1 MKYITEALEVHET
14 LNNKI
19 FDGDNLRADV
29 RDALFKIANTFIEDI
44 KQNNIPIEVI
54 DIWLV
59 GSNASYNYSDH
70 SDIDLHIIVDTDSFD
85 CTGLLNIVY
94 NYVKSDFNKN
104 HDITVKGIPVEVYI
118 EDQNASAITN
128 GIYSIIGDTWIK
140 YPEKI
145 ENIPEFNP
153 EESEIYSSTKEWVLT
168 ALQSDDLDYV
178 QDIINGLYL
187 LRKRSLATD
196 GEFGEG
202 NLIFKEFRNDGSLE
216 KLKERKRELVDKE
229 LTLEQLKEGKKM
241 NKRNHLLIMSGDPA
255 KGIAAFN
262 ANMGGMGEQLNEN
275 NSGTRRYD
283 IDKKHVIYID
293 LDKNMVEIEYDDL
306 YYARW
311 YESSSATYWE
321 PADYD
326 YDEIEISYT
335 YRVDMDDFLYELW
348 EILSMS
354 DYERAETYDKQVGK
368 EDSWL
373 RDNLDYVIKTYGTK
387 IIERFREQAE
397 EDAQDKVNP
406 EDTYPDPPEG
416 DD

>member
-1 MKYITEALEVHET
+1 MRGVYMKYIAEALEVHKN

-19 FDGDNLRADV
+19 FDGENLRADV
-29 RDALFKIANTFIEDI
+29 RDALYNIANTFIEDI

-70 SDIDLHIIVDTDSFD
+70 SDIDLHIIVDTDNFD

-128 GIYSIIGDTWIK
+128 GIYSIIGDIWIK
-140 YPEKI
+140 YPEKM

-153 EESEIYSSTKEWVLT
+153 EKSKTYSIAKEWVLT

-202 NLIFKEFRNDGSLE
+202 NLVFKEFRNDGSLE
-216 KLKERKRELVDKE
+216 KLKERKRELVDKK
-229 LTLEQLKEGKKM
+229 LTLEQLKEEKKVKVKKNAGNPELN
-241 NKRNHLLIMSGDPA
+241 NKM
-255 KGIAAFN
+255 FN
-262 ANMGGMGEQLNEN
+262 AMMNPMGSPSTNPTGPMAEGIEKEPDIIVDGDDVSIHYSHVMSNIDRKLYSFDYHIDKNELYETVLAGL
-275 NSGTRRYD
+275 SD
-283 IDKKHVIYID
+283 IDWEEAQEHEDDDNDAFTYV
-293 LDKNMVEIEYDDL
+293 LENLEEYANKYAEFVKDTYEKDAVYELDDL
-306 YYARW
+306 
-311 YESSSATYWE
+311 
-321 PADYD
+321 
-326 YDEIEISYT
+326 
-335 YRVDMDDFLYELW
+335 VD
-348 EILSMS
+348 
-354 DYERAETYDKQVGK
+354 GK
-368 EDSWL
+368 
-373 RDNLDYVIKTYGTK
+373 Y
-387 IIERFREQAE
+387 
-397 EDAQDKVNP
+397 
-406 EDTYPDPPEG
+406 
-416 DD
+416 